1 VNQDGLVRICK
12 REQLPDMEF
21 RWQLDTRLQLFRRRL
36 GNIVEA
42 VSATGWM
49 TGKKV
54 KRKIEDGAK
63 TDHLIEGMGDFQG
76 PEVTR
81 NCDVPAGKGEFDW
94 LRGGRNGFPVLP
106 FQFAPMVDGRSL
118 SQGLFIHW
126 DGRPALGIRAIR
138 MGQGRLRA

>member
-1 VNQDGLVRICK
+1 
-12 REQLPDMEF
+12 MEF

-76 PEVTR
+76 REVTR
-81 NCDVPAGKGEFDW
+81 NCDVPAGKGELDW
-94 LRGGRNGFPVLP
+94 LRGGRNDFPVLP
-106 FQFAPMVDGRSL
+106 LQFASLVDGRSL
-118 SQGLFIHW
+118 SQCLFIQW
-126 DGRPALGIRAIR
+126 DGRPVLEIPAIR